1 MQLSGATGRRMQAIL
16 DDAVAAYEATAFW
29 DALESGYRHLAGDS
43 AAWRA
48 VADERRGEASALRDG
63 VDGE

>member
-1 MQLSGATGRRMQAIL
+1 MQAIL